1 MMEEKSPESA
11 RSQGSRALLTMASL
25 VVVVAGLKAGAPVI
39 LPVVLAF
46 FLSVLS
52 FPLLYW
58 LMRHRV
64 RLPFALLL
72 TVMAVAALL
81 TAFGFLISST
91 VSEFALAAPVYMEQL
106 VVKVRGFI
114 ETLEARDIQISD
126 WLALEPLDPGFMVDR
141 LGGILGGT
149 VLGITSAISS
159 VTLVLII
166 MICMLAEGAGLP
178 QKLRRAFGIGD
189 TTIHYFTSIT
199 EEVQHYLEVKTLV
212 SLMTGVILWGWAA
225 LLDVPFPLLW
235 GLVGFIFNYIPVIG
249 SILAAILP
257 VLVTLVQHGIGRAA
271 LLALGYLA
279 VNFLVGNIIEPIWMG
294 RRFGLSTLVVFLS
307 LVFWGWLW
315 GPIGMLLSVPLTMVI
330 KIMLEHSPKMKWLA
344 VLLEPGPGAAA
355 VRPARESA

>member
-1 MMEEKSPESA
+1 MAAEST
-11 RSQGSRALLTMASL
+11 RSQGSKTLLVMASL

-58 LMRHRV
+58 LTRHRV

-72 TVMAVAALL
+72 TVLAVAALL

-91 VSEFALAAPVYMEQL
+91 VSEFALAAPVYVEQL
-106 VVKVRGFI
+106 VVKARAFLQ
-114 ETLEARDIQISD
+114 TLEARDIEITD
-126 WLALEPLDPGFMVDR
+126 WLALEPLDPEFMVDR

-149 VLGITSAISS
+149 VLGITSAVSS
-159 VTLVLII
+159 VALVLII
-166 MICMLAEGAGLP
+166 MICMLAEGAWLP
-178 QKLRRAFGIGD
+178 EKLQRAFGRGD
-189 TTIHYFTSIT
+189 TAIRYFTGIT
-199 EEVQHYLEVKTLV
+199 REVQRYLEVKTLV
-212 SLMTGVILWGWAA
+212 SLMTGMVLWGWAA

-235 GLVGFIFNYIPVIG
+235 GLVAFVFNYIPVIG

-279 VNFLVGNIIEPIWMG
+279 VNFLVGNLLEPIWMG

-307 LVFWGWLW
+307 LLFWGWLW

-330 KIMLEHSPKMKWLA
+330 KIMLEHSPQMSWLA
-344 VLLEPGPGAAA
+344 VLLEPGAGTTTGS
-355 VRPARESA
+355 PARESA